1 MFPNEPLHEIFTK
14 RRKLS
19 HHFDRSKY
27 FNCESFLSKEKRDI
41 SFRRQKTE
49 YGINAS
55 LVKEKM
61 MKEKIQDNR
70 CLIDQ
75 VIPIIKQRANK
86 PKTAGGFLKR
96 YSVE

>member
-1 MFPNEPLHEIFTK
+1 
-14 RRKLS
+14 LS
-19 HHFDRSKY
+19 R
-27 FNCESFLSKEKRDI
+27 EQRDL

-49 YGINAS
+49 YRINAS

-70 CLIDQ
+70 FLTDD

-86 PKTAGGFLKR
+86 PKTAGGFLKKYR
-96 YSVE
+96 MEEVCLRPDFEIHLADEDLF